1 MGLFDRKKEITIPAK
16 IIDESIEM
24 LSLVQTGKMN
34 EAIEKE
40 LKKSFSIFDF
50 QNPENDANGGH
61 FGQEFNL
68 RPTAGRVKALH
79 ASEPWVYAT
88 SSLIARTLS
97 GIKFQI
103 VNTESGEVD
112 ETHPAN
118 KIINGENPI
127 QPSVHKRWSGYLD
140 LTLGGNYFE
149 VVDEKF
155 QYTMHVPVESA
166 TIIMRKNNSPEER
179 KIIEKFGPYEALQ
192 INDAMSGQ
200 AKQLIPW
207 EYVIHHK
214 FPNPFNPFY
223 GLSMYVAASR
233 PILLDRHKNEFEM
246 AFYLRG
252 ATNAGVIEITEDI
265 SKSRME
271 RLMKTFE
278 QTFTGRRNW
287 WRTQFIPKGTKWVN
301 AGLTMNEMQHLEGLR
316 ENRLTL
322 LAVLG
327 IPPAMMGIVQ
337 DVNRSTSEVQEAAFY
352 SNTIIPLANF
362 IASGYNHSY
371 LFRNMFK
378 GKFEVV
384 PDLSGIDAVD
394 GSIITRGERAKA
406 VDNIATINEQR
417 EIIGL
422 DPLPITDPRGMLF
435 TAQLMKLDP
444 NFQAFGSTPSAVD
457 STPPDTTQV
466 DSGEPDT
473 NNDTGKA
480 AIFARAK
487 ANATIAQERL
497 ERVQM
502 SKHINA
508 VNQNTQ
514 LALEMAKHALRD
526 GRNPANS
533 LRSTESDRLDEYKK
547 TGIQVLRETM
557 DQAFEFGRTQSRSL
571 SNAVT
576 KAERLNPDDELALEA
591 IRQRTAEGKR
601 RQLDQRNIDSFR
613 GFDKTQTERIMQI
626 VETGLANGESYE
638 EIAKTIENKYGQSY
652 GDQAFTIARTEVL
665 TATSEGVKWNHD
677 SLKEIFSKVNKQWFH
692 VGDVGTN
699 PDARSEHADFELAGD
714 DGVVPSDFVYVNP
727 KTGGELLYPRD
738 PNAGADDNVNC
749 RCSWVSVIPD
759 DAISS
764 ATSIL
769 NG

>member
-1 MGLFDRKKEITIPAK
+1 MGLFDRKKETPIPSK
-16 IIDESIEM
+16 VIDESMEM
-24 LSLVQTGKMN
+24 LALIKTGKIN
-34 EAIEKE
+34 EAIERE
-40 LKKSFSIFDF
+40 LKKSFSLFDF
-50 QNPENDANGGH
+50 QSPENEVNGGH

-68 RPTAGRVKALH
+68 RPTAGRVKSLH
-79 ASEPWVYAT
+79 ASEPWVFAT
-88 SSLIARTLS
+88 SSLISRKLS
-97 GIKFQI
+97 GIKFQV
-103 VNTESGEVD
+103 VNVKTGDVD
-112 ETHPAN
+112 KNHPAN
-118 KIINGENPI
+118 KILNGENPI
-127 QPSVHKRWSGYLD
+127 QPIIHKRWSGYLD

-149 VVDEKF
+149 VIDEKY

-166 TIIMRKNNSPEER
+166 TIIMRKSNTESER
-179 KIIEKFGPYEALQ
+179 KLIEKFGPYEALQ
-192 INDAMSGQ
+192 INDAASGMP
-200 AKQLIPW
+200 KQIIPW
-207 EYVIHHK
+207 EFVIHHK

-252 ATNAGVIEITEDI
+252 ATNAGVVEITEDI

-287 WRTQFIPKGTKWVN
+287 WRTQFLPKGTKWIN

-327 IPPAMMGIVQ
+327 IPPSMLGIVQ
-337 DVNRSTSEVQEAAFY
+337 DVNRSTSEVQESAFY
-352 SNTIIPLANF
+352 SNTIIPLAEF

-371 LFRNMFK
+371 VFRNMFK
-378 GKFEVV
+378 GQFTIV

-406 VDNIATINEQR
+406 VENIATINEQR
-417 EIIGL
+417 EIVGL
-422 DPLPITDPRGMLF
+422 EPLPVTDPRGLMF

-444 NFQAFGSTPSAVD
+444 NFQTFGSLLPV
-457 STPPDTTQV
+457 TPPTETTETETQNESENT
-466 DSGEPDT
+466 DS
-473 NNDTGKA
+473 KA
-480 AIFARAK
+480 AIFARVK
-487 ANATIAQERL
+487 ASATIAQERL

-502 SKHINA
+502 TKHIKA
-508 VNQNTQ
+508 VNNNTK
-514 LALEMAKHALRD
+514 LALELAKQALRD
-526 GRNPANS
+526 GRNPSNS

-547 TGIQVLRETM
+547 DGLVVLRETM
-557 DQAFEFGRTQSRSL
+557 DQAFELGRTQTRSI
-571 SNAVT
+571 SNAIT

-591 IRQRTAEGKR
+591 IRQRTADGKR
-601 RQLDQRNIDSFR
+601 RQLDQRNIDAFK
-613 GFDKTQTERIMQI
+613 GFDKTQTERIMLI
-626 VETGLANGESYE
+626 VENGLAQGQTYE
-638 EIAKTIENKYGQSY
+638 EIAKTIETRYGEAY

-714 DGVVPSDFVYVNP
+714 DGVVPSDYVYVNP

>member
-1 MGLFDRKKEITIPAK
+1 MGLFDRKKETPIPAK
-16 IIDESIEM
+16 IIDESMEM
-24 LSLVQTGKMN
+24 LALVQTGRIN
-34 EAIEKE
+34 EAIERE
-40 LKKSFSIFDF
+40 MKKSFSLFDF
-50 QNPENDANGGH
+50 QSPENEVNGGH

-79 ASEPWVYAT
+79 ASEPWVFAT
-88 SSLIARTLS
+88 SSLISRKLS
-97 GIKFQI
+97 GVKFQV
-103 VNTESGEVD
+103 VNTKTGDVD
-112 ETHPAN
+112 KNHPAN
-118 KIINGENPI
+118 KILNGENAI
-127 QPSVHKRWSGYLD
+127 QPIIHKRWSGYLD

-149 VVDEKF
+149 IIDEKF

-166 TIIMRKNNSPEER
+166 TIVMRKANTEAER
-179 KIIEKFGPYEALQ
+179 KLIEKFGPYEALQ
-192 INDAMSGQ
+192 INDATNNMP
-200 AKQLIPW
+200 KQTIPW

-252 ATNAGVIEITEDI
+252 ATNAGVVEITEDI

-287 WRTQFIPKGTKWVN
+287 WRTQFLPKGTKWVN

-327 IPPAMMGIVQ
+327 IPPSMLGIVQ
-337 DVNRSTSEVQEAAFY
+337 DVNRSTSEIQEAVFY
-352 SNTIIPLANF
+352 TNTIIPLAEF

-371 LFRNMFK
+371 VFRNMFK
-378 GKFEVV
+378 GNFMIV
-384 PDLSGIDAVD
+384 PDFSGVVAIN
-394 GSIITRGERAKA
+394 GSIATRGERAKA

-417 EIIGL
+417 EIAGF
-422 DPLPITDPRGMLF
+422 DPLPVTDPRGSMF
-435 TAQLMKLDP
+435 VAQLMKLDP
-444 NFQAFGSTPSAVD
+444 NFQTFAALPTAEPTEPVEPTDPGTESNDSKAVL
-457 STPPDTTQV
+457 
-466 DSGEPDT
+466 
-473 NNDTGKA
+473 
-480 AIFARAK
+480 FARFK
-487 ANATIAQERL
+487 ANLTIAQERL

-502 SKHINA
+502 AKHIKA
-508 VNQNTQ
+508 VNANTQ
-514 LALEMAKHALRD
+514 LALDMAKQALRD

-533 LRSTESDRLDEYKK
+533 LRSNESDRLDEYKK
-547 TGIQVLRETM
+547 TGLVVLRETM
-557 DQAFEFGRTQSRSL
+557 DQGFELGRTQTRSFTH
-571 SNAVT
+571 AII

-591 IRQRTAEGKR
+591 IRQRTADGKR
-601 RQLDQRNIDSFR
+601 RQLDQRNIDAFK

-626 VETGLANGESYE
+626 VENGLAQGQSYE
-638 EIAKTIENKYGQSY
+638 EIAKTIETRYGEAY

-677 SLKEIFSKVNKQWFH
+677 ALKEIFSKVNKQWFH

-699 PDARSEHADFELAGD
+699 PDARSEHADFELVGD
-714 DGVVPSDFVYVNP
+714 DGVVPSDYVYVNP

-749 RCSWVSVIPD
+749 RCGWVTVIPD

-769 NG
+769 NA